1 MSSDTSTAVSLLGR
15 LNAGEVTSEE
25 LVRQLLERSD
35 RLDRLNVFVHLDAL
49 EVLAQA
55 RTLDARRRAGEKM
68 GRLAGVPV
76 AIKDLFCVDGEPTSC
91 GSRMLQGFY
100 RRTTRP

>member
-1 MSSDTSTAVSLLGR
+1 MSSDMSTAVSLLGR

-55 RTLDARRRAGEKM
+55 RTLDARRRAGE
-68 GRLAGVPV
+68 RWA
-76 AIKDLFCVDGEPTSC
+76 D
-91 GSRMLQGFY
+91 
-100 RRTTRP
+100 